1 MQNKA
6 PQGKQDPIPTPE
18 LELEQYGVWVK
29 AEPQDVVDE
38 PAMAKSAVNTREHES
53 ETAVLPSEQEDF
65 VDSFELDMNMTDGI
79 EELEALTPTDDP
91 EVGSDFPEE
100 IESFDLEELEA
111 DGAEPVQEPLS
122 NNFIEDISE
131 ETALD
136 IALDDLDYE
145 EPVEEPD
152 TLVLDSEKPAESSF
166 DTTDIDIEDF
176 GLSNADDS
184 SATPSLDDFSIDE
197 LSTENNETT
206 RVHESTVSEDFEALD
221 IDLQFDD
228 TIPSDDSLDSPDAF
242 IASDNDS
249 NDVTSDFESI
259 DIDAIGKEPDS
270 TEITMPT
277 SEVAGNNDFEMSGS
291 NISMDSFIDMDSN
304 DASSII
310 PDMELENVSLNDEP
324 IGFDDVQAVT
334 DELGSKASEPSS
346 DLLQKIVLEL
356 SSIKD
361 ELVSLRGQLSSL
373 KTTTQ
378 AVPTTETESEP
389 ESSEDGVPGGFF
401 DEEDDDTIALTGDE
415 LDNILNTADFTEEI
429 ADNESLDEHVL
440 PALEIP
446 EEMEL
451 LPEDGVYDTQES
463 GIESIELPIITPTEA
478 ELEAITA
485 QEGVTPI
492 TNLSEDSSFLES
504 AEDEMILE
512 FEMPLEEM
520 PLVEPDASDLD
531 SIIDSTFETG
541 MGELSIMDAANEE
554 HESEIVLDFDA
565 DDEPVISTVD
575 SFPEPLDEVE
585 DALELEEFVE
595 AEDLGGL
602 ELLSEEPDLEE
613 LEELEE
619 LSLDEEDKTVSLE
632 DSELIE
638 TSPEDQA
645 TISLPEGFDS
655 ASPLHNPD
663 ADSFVDTSASID
675 QIEATEPYL
684 ETVPAEIAYLEQPL
698 EVVAEEEPLTTG
710 RSPVS
715 EPTPADSDTMVPDK
729 LKHDVK
735 SVLLYLDQLLA
746 SLPEEKIEE
755 FASSEYYDTY
765 KRLFDDLGLL

>member
-29 AEPQDVVDE
+29 AEPQDIVDE
-38 PAMAKSAVNTREHES
+38 PAMAKSAVKSRADES
-53 ETAVLPSEQEDF
+53 VTAVLPSEQEDF
-65 VDSFELDMNMTDGI
+65 ADSFELDMNMTDGI

-91 EVGSDFPEE
+91 EIGSDFPEE
-100 IESFDLEELEA
+100 IESFDLEDLEA
-111 DGAEPVQEPLS
+111 DGAETVQEPFSS
-122 NNFIEDISE
+122 NFVEDTSE

-136 IALDDLDYE
+136 ITLDELDYD
-145 EPVEEPD
+145 EPLEEPD

-184 SATPSLDDFSIDE
+184 SATPSLDDYSIDE
-197 LSTENNETT
+197 LATENSEIN
-206 RVHESTVSEDFEALD
+206 RVQDSTVSEDFEALD

-242 IASDNDS
+242 IASDNDR

-277 SEVAGNNDFEMSGS
+277 SEVAANNDFEMSGS

-304 DASSII
+304 DASGII

-334 DELGSKASEPSS
+334 DELGSKVSEPSS

-378 AVPTTETESEP
+378 ALPKAETESGP
-389 ESSEDGVPGGFF
+389 EASEDGVPGGFF

-440 PALEIP
+440 PSLEIP

-451 LPEDGVYDTQES
+451 LPEDGVYETQES
-463 GIESIELPIITPTEA
+463 GIESIELPIITPTED
-478 ELEAITA
+478 ELEAIA
-485 QEGVTPI
+485 SQEGVTPI
-492 TNLSEDSSFLES
+492 TNLSEDTSFLES
-504 AEDEMILE
+504 AQDEMILE

-531 SIIDSTFETG
+531 SIIDSTFDTG
-541 MGELSIMDAANEE
+541 MDELSIMEAANEE

-602 ELLSEEPDLEE
+602 ELLSEETDLEE

-619 LSLDEEDKTVSLE
+619 LSLDEEDTTVSLE

-638 TSPEDQA
+638 TSPEGLA

-655 ASPLHNPD
+655 AAPLHNPD
-663 ADSFVDTSASID
+663 AASFVDTSASID

-698 EVVAEEEPLTTG
+698 EEVAEEEPLTAGKAAVAETTQ
-710 RSPVS
+710 VV
-715 EPTPADSDTMVPDK
+715 SDTMVPDK